1 MKAKKIR
8 FPLEMDN
15 GIEVRSIEELRDNF
29 CLARVLAY
37 YKNGKLAVWLRDR
50 YANDLADAIEAVN
63 PSEQNLAKKLSEIF
77 DIPYDEK
84 IEIEL
89 KKAAEKEERLKRL
102 KQFTQEQSFIDHID
116 FVAFDQDELYDLLD
130 EDTEKIYLCG
140 DRFSIPLSK
149 QGVSYVGINNPIAV
163 IDSKVEVDWHEKK
176 ISVEGVIFDE
186 KYQNIL
192 NSPKVVETI
201 KDDSNKLFK
210 IGEYSQ
216 NTYLRLFLQND
227 KNEVK
232 RMYNAA
238 KIELLKLDYNID
250 TEFAEQ
256 ENENETNLVKIGE
269 YSNNTYLNVISSNNE
284 SDIRKLFDMAKME
297 LERLEY
303 NMWR

>member
-1 MKAKKIR
+1 MMAKKIR

-29 CLARVLAY
+29 SLARVLAY
-37 YKNGKLAVWLRDR
+37 YKNGKLAIWLRDR

-116 FVAFDQDELYDLLD
+116 SVAFDQDELYDLLD

>member
-1 MKAKKIR
+1 MMAKKIR

-29 CLARVLAY
+29 SLARVLAY
-37 YKNGKLAVWLRDR
+37 YKNGKLAIWLRDR

-84 IEIEL
+84 IETEL